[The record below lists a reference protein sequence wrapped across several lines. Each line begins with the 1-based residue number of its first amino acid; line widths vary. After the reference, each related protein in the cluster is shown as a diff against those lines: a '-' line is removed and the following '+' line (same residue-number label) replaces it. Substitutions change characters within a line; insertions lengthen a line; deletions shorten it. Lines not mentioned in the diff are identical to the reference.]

1 MESCRNLVI
10 CVAVLVQLSSVSG
23 QFRSP
28 RITEHPSDVVVP
40 KNEPV
45 TLNCKAEGRPEPVIR
60 WYKDGDL
67 VNTSPPDVKTHRVLL
82 PSGSLFFLRVAHGK
96 KDRDDGVYWCVAT
109 NQAGSAV
116 SRNASLQV
124 AVLRD
129 EFRTV
134 PVGTRVAAG
143 ETALLEC
150 GPPKGYPEPS
160 LYWKKDGLLVDLE
173 ATDRVRIVDGG
184 NLMIREVKPSD
195 EGRYQCVA
203 QNIVGVKETS
213 PASLTV
219 HVKPFFSKEPS
230 DVTAVADSS
239 IELECKVGG
248 DPTPKILWRR
258 DDGKMPVGRARIT
271 DEKNLRIDRVQ
282 PEDEGV
288 YICDA
293 SNLVGAITAR
303 ATLTVHSS
311 PEFTTKPQDETVSLN
326 GLAKFDCVARGNP
339 PPSVFWTKE
348 GSQLLMFPGNSYG
361 RMAVSQDGRL
371 TIHGVLRED
380 SGFIVCSAL
389 SVAGSAT
396 ARAFLQVRSVG
407 DVPPPIIEVGPANQ
421 TLPLHSVTTLPCQ
434 ASGDPK
440 PRVKW
445 LKNGSA
451 ISPRN
456 RVTIF
461 DNGTLQIDDL
471 ESSDSG
477 LYTCTAISESGESSW
492 AGSLSVEKGPSAELH
507 RSPDP
512 SAFPRPPSSPRLL
525 NATQSSLTVAWDPP
539 PGANTLIGYTLEYYS
554 PDLQTGWVVAAHRVS
569 GHSLLVKDLK
579 PDTRYMFIVRAENSF
594 GLSVPSNISGTG
606 RTLSKDSRAVAPQ
619 QLDEARTRLG
629 TKVLSLMELG
639 ATSSTSVRVTWEV
652 LTGDEYL
659 EGVYVRFREL
669 SGGSHMYNMVTV
681 MNAGATQ
688 YTVSNLRKF
697 TKYEFFLVPFFK
709 SVEGQ
714 PSNSKVVQTLEDVPS
729 AAPMNIQ
736 MEMVNSTTAHIRWT
750 SPPPQHFNGIILGY
764 KIQVKSNLTK
774 IPLQMT
780 VNSTTRSVV
789 IHNLST
795 LGEYTARIAAYT
807 RVGLGPYSP
816 HTPLSVSAAL
826 QGPHAQPSHSAS
838 DAWLMVTSIAII
850 IVVLGAVASGFV
862 YLRKRQ
868 MAKDLSH
875 LGSSSV
881 SAANDLAV
889 LHGSGKDTLWIDRG
903 WDKLGSGCK
912 VSPHEAG
919 DYAEVDT
926 RSLSTFY
933 NPRKEQPT
941 PYATTTLL
949 SRVEE
954 ATKSDGRTHPLET
967 KDLMTQELRPILL
980 EDPQMRRL
988 QRKTASVTDCMQNGF
1003 PNWNEFLPPPP
1014 EHPPPNGDTR
1024 SSHRSYQI
1032 CGSPTMGR
1040 RCGSC
1045 SSRDGVSQR
1054 CQPWH
1059 TDPCNRHMHAH
1070 PVPRC
1075 GHECGRST
1083 CGSSCSSHHGH
1094 HCPAPPMAHRL
1105 REPTP
1110 DHTHE
1115 ESASLLYGQPV
1126 NRVCGSCDIHCCHD
1140 KNQGTS
1146 TSHSSHRHNNEN
1158 PPKCGV
1164 DCQQV
1169 DHENDSTWRRQWDD
1183 CSSSH
1188 PSETCCSCSESSCL
1202 YAEANQPCIANR
1214 A

>member
-1 MESCRNLVI
+1 M
-10 CVAVLVQLSSVSG
+10 SS
-23 QFRSP
+23 F
-28 RITEHPSDVVVP
+28 
-40 KNEPV
+40 
-45 TLNCKAEGRPEPVIR
+45 
-60 WYKDGDL
+60 
-67 VNTSPPDVKTHRVLL
+67 
-82 PSGSLFFLRVAHGK
+82 
-96 KDRDDGVYWCVAT
+96 
-109 NQAGSAV
+109 
-116 SRNASLQV
+116 V

-129 EFRTV
+129 EFRSV
-134 PVGTRVAAG
+134 PVNTRVASG

-150 GPPKGYPEPS
+150 GPPKGTPEPT
-160 LYWKKDGLLVDLE
+160 LIWRKDGNNIDFEQSERL
-173 ATDRVRIVDGG
+173 RIVDGG

-195 EGRYQCVA
+195 EGSYQCVA
-203 QNIVGVKETS
+203 QNLVGQRETP
-213 PASLTV
+213 PATLTV

-230 DVTAVADSS
+230 DVTAVSES
-239 IELECKVGG
+239 VVELDCRVGG
-248 DPTPKILWRR
+248 DPAPKILWRR
-258 DDGKMPVGRARIT
+258 DDGKMPIGRATIT
-271 DEKNLRIDRVQ
+271 EEKSLRIAHVQ

-293 SNLVGAITAR
+293 SNVVGAITAR
-303 ATLTVHSS
+303 ATLTVHSA
-311 PEFTTKPQDETVSLN
+311 PEFVVKPMDAAVSLN
-326 GLAKFDCVARGNP
+326 GIAQFDCVAKGNP
-339 PPSVFWTKE
+339 RPSVFWTRE

-361 RMAVSQDGRL
+361 RLAVSEGGRL
-371 TIHGVLRED
+371 AINGVLSQD
-380 SGFIVCSAL
+380 TGFIVCSAL
-389 SVAGSAT
+389 SVAGSVT
-396 ARAFLQVRSVG
+396 ARAFLQVRSAG
-407 DVPPPIIEVGPANQ
+407 DSPPPIIEFGPANQ
-421 TLPLHSVTTLPCQ
+421 TLPVQSTAVMPCQ
-434 ASGDPK
+434 VRGDPQPK
-440 PRVKW
+440 VKW
-445 LKNGSA
+445 FKNGSPLQQGDR
-451 ISPRN
+451 I
-456 RVTIF
+456 TIF
-461 DNGTLQIDDL
+461 NGTLEIDSL
-471 ESSDSG
+471 QPSDSG
-477 LYTCTAISESGESSW
+477 LYTCTGVSESGESSW
-492 AGSLSVEKGPSAELH
+492 SGNLSVEPADGSEMH
-507 RSPDP
+507 RSPEP
-512 SAFPRPPSSPRLL
+512 SLFPRPPGDPRLL
-525 NATQSSLTVAWDPP
+525 NATHSALTVIWEPP
-539 PGANTLIGYTLEYYS
+539 FGGGIIGYTVEYYS
-554 PDLQTGWVVAAHRVS
+554 PDLQTGWVMAAHRIQDNFIV
-569 GHSLLVKDLK
+569 VKDLT
-579 PDTRYMFIVRAENSF
+579 PDTGYMFIVRAENAH
-594 GLSVPSNISGTG
+594 GTSVPSSVSGLM
-606 RTLSKDSRAVAPQ
+606 RTLSKDSRAVPPQ

-629 TKVLSLMELG
+629 TKVLILRNLI
-639 ATSSTSVRVTWEV
+639 ATSSTAVKISWELV
-652 LTGDEYL
+652 GSDEFL
-659 EGVYVRFREL
+659 EGIYVRFREL
-669 SGGSHMYNMVTV
+669 SGGSLKYNMLTV
-681 MNAGATQ
+681 MNAGASQ
-688 YTVSNLRKF
+688 YTASNLRKY

-889 LHGSGKDTLWIDRG
+889 LHGNGKDTLWIDRG

-1070 PVPRC
+1070 PAPRC

-1169 DHENDSTWRRQWDD
+1169 DHDNDSTWRRQWDD